1 MRVLPFW
8 ILVRLKWRS
17 ASAGE
22 WVVLYSIR
30 FGSCESMA
38 SQPGLRETDL
48 VAASRKA
55 YYWGKSLSQNK
66 NKNNNNNKNNKMPIP
81 IPISNEA
88 GRLKTKAIK
97 CS

>member
-48 VAASRKA
+48 VAASRHIKKRKA
-55 YYWGKSLSQNK
+55 SHK
-66 NKNNNNNKNNKMPIP
+66 NKHKNNNNKNNKMPIP
-81 IPISNEA
+81 IPFSNEA
-88 GRLKTKAIK
+88 GTLKTKVIN

>member
-1 MRVLPFW
+1 MNKFYNVVNTNARFAL
-8 ILVRLKWRS
+8 LKIGFCQWMS
-17 ASAGE
+17 
-22 WVVLYSIR
+22 R
-30 FGSCESMA
+30 FGSSESMA

-48 VAASRKA
+48 VAASRQA